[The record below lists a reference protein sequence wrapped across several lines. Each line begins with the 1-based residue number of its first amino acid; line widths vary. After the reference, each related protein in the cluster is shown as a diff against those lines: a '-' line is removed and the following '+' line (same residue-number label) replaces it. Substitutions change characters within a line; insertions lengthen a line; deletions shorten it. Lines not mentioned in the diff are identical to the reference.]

1 MKKIILTTISILLFA
16 AVFAHA
22 PSAVKIS
29 YNKAD
34 KVLNIEVTHKVSNVE
49 SHYIDIITIW
59 VNDVE
64 KEVIK
69 PTRQTAK
76 EKHSLEYNIGALK
89 QGDVVKVTANCNKMG
104 RRTASIT
111 IK

>member
-1 MKKIILTTISILLFA
+1 MKKIILTTLSIFLFA

-22 PSAVKIS
+22 PSSVKIS
-29 YNKAD
+29 YNKTD
-34 KVLNIEVTHKVSNVE
+34 KVLNIEITHKVSNVE
-49 SHYIDIITIW
+49 SHYVNAITIW

-69 PTRQTAK
+69 PAKQTTK
-76 EKHSLEYNIGALK
+76 EKHNMEYNIGALK
-89 QGDVVKVTANCNKMG
+89 QGDIVKVTANCNKMG
-104 RRTASIT
+104 KRTASIT